1 MASRA
6 AEQMHGVRHAGVLVD
21 TYPLPV
27 GFVLQA
33 WRTPA
38 VKGRLEVGQRA
49 LTSCDPPPQTN
60 LPAAPG
66 QRGAGHQ
73 QLHIREGLKF
83 FFSNSH
89 IVMAIH
95 QSSPCEQWEPL
106 EGAES
111 VRRGNKSWW
120 VRGCFLPR
128 RHCAPAEDLSL
139 VLRAT
144 VNLGSALTRRA
155 GLGNTAVLGHGT

>member
-1 MASRA
+1 MPGVTLESASSLH
-6 AEQMHGVRHAGVLVD
+6 QAGVPFD

-27 GFVLQA
+27 GFILQA

-38 VKGRLEVGQRA
+38 VERLEVSQRA
-49 LTSCDPPPQTN
+49 LPVTWDPPPQTS

-73 QLHIREGLKF
+73 QLHIGEGLEF

-95 QSSPCEQWEPL
+95 QSSPCGQ
-106 EGAES
+106 
-111 VRRGNKSWW
+111 
-120 VRGCFLPR
+120 
-128 RHCAPAEDLSL
+128 
-139 VLRAT
+139 
-144 VNLGSALTRRA
+144 
-155 GLGNTAVLGHGT
+155 

>member
-1 MASRA
+1 MESWLFRL
-6 AEQMHGVRHAGVLVD
+6 AEQVHGVWCAGVPVD

-38 VKGRLEVGQRA
+38 
-49 LTSCDPPPQTN
+49 
-60 LPAAPG
+60 APG

-73 QLHIREGLKF
+73 QLHIGQGLEF

-89 IVMAIH
+89 VVMAVH
-95 QSSPCEQWEPL
+95 QSSPCGQWKPL

-111 VRRGNKSWW
+111 VRRGNKKEL
-120 VRGCFLPR
+120 VGERQLP
-128 RHCAPAEDLSL
+128 
-139 VLRAT
+139 T
-144 VNLGSALTRRA
+144 Q
-155 GLGNTAVLGHGT
+155 

>member
-6 AEQMHGVRHAGVLVD
+6 AEQMHGVRHAGVPVD

-111 VRRGNKSWW
+111 VRRGNKKELVGERLLLTQEALRSS
-120 VRGCFLPR
+120 R
-128 RHCAPAEDLSL
+128 RPESGPPGNSQ
-139 VLRAT
+139 LR
-144 VNLGSALTRRA
+144 LCPD
-155 GLGNTAVLGHGT
+155 